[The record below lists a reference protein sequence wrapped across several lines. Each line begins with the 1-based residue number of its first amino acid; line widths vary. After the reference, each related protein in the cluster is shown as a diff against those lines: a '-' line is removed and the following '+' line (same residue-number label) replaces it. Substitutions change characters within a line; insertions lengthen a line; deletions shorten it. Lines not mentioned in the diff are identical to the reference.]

1 MKNIFGLGNALVDAL
16 VKVHDEAFL
25 QQLGLQKG
33 AMQLVDNEGFQNISK
48 ITSASH
54 CELCTGGSAANVM
67 LCAARL
73 GEKSVFCGKPG
84 QDANSAFFRQEMM
97 RNGVSVVPLSGS
109 LPMGVASTFITPDG
123 QRTFATYL
131 GAGGTLSA
139 SELQPAWFEGAGYAF
154 IEGYLVQDHA
164 LIETAI
170 SMARSAG
177 AKVCIDLASYNI
189 VADNRSY
196 FRHLLE
202 DADVVLANEEE
213 SHALTGLAP
222 AAALDAL
229 AAICPVAVVKVG
241 AKGAMARRG
250 QEYVRVE
257 AVKVPGVVDTTAAGD
272 FFAAGFLVASLR
284 GASLADA
291 LRLGARCSA
300 EVIQVVGTRLSEAAW
315 SRLRLFAA
323 GSSSA
328 RQALS

>member
-1 MKNIFGLGNALVDAL
+1 MKNILGLGNALVDAL
-16 VKVHDEAFL
+16 VMVHDEAFL
-25 QQLGLQKG
+25 QQLCLQKG
-33 AMQLVDNEGFQNISK
+33 AMQLVDNERFQNISQ
-48 ITSASH
+48 ITSALH
-54 CELCTGGSAANVM
+54 CELRTGGSAANVT

-84 QDANSAFFRQEMM
+84 QDCNSAFFHQEMM
-97 RNGVSVVPLSGS
+97 RNGVHVVPLSGG

-131 GAGGTLSA
+131 GAGATLAA

-170 SMARSAG
+170 GMARRAG
-177 AKVCIDLASYNI
+177 AKVCLDLASYNI

-196 FRHLLE
+196 FLRLLE
-202 DADVVLANEEE
+202 NTDIVLANEEE

-222 AAALDAL
+222 TAALDAL
-229 AAICPVAVVKVG
+229 AAMCPVAVVKVG

-250 QEYVRVE
+250 QEHASVE
-257 AVKVPGVVDTTAAGD
+257 VVKVPGVVDTTAAGD

-291 LRLGARCSA
+291 LRLGAHCSA
-300 EVIQVVGTRLSEAAW
+300 EVIQVVGTRLPEAAW
-315 SRLRLFAA
+315 SRLRLVAA
-323 GSSSA
+323 ECTSA
-328 RQALS
+328 S